1 MSVDA
6 IHTEHDVDLREYLG
20 VIWRRKR
27 LILAG
32 FTLVLLTA
40 LVYLRSASPRYS
52 AEARMVVEA
61 QGEGVSMVDAQNPLA
76 ELLSRTRPDTLAT
89 QLQAMQIS
97 PFLREAKKRVQVKPP
112 ADDDDPDIRVE
123 NMEATDIIA
132 IRVTAGHPEYAAE
145 LANAIVDLHLE
156 QSRAQSLRGI
166 RDALAFT
173 EREAERT
180 RVALADAEDRLM
192 RFRKQRRVEQVTLEE
207 QERTR
212 LSLDLQSRV
221 REIKA
226 DLDSVLGEVNDL
238 RAQLAHD
245 PEFLN
250 QVIEVDNP
258 RIQQLRDQIAELEQR
273 RTVEAINFKPT
284 SPIIQQLD
292 IQLRDLGR
300 RLSAEPLTRKTR
312 TRVPNTRHVELVGRL
327 REREDEARRLRGQYH
342 RVDAE
347 LQARESQRPAEEL
360 GTWEIRQAA
369 LTRERDQAQKMQ
381 TLFLDK
387 LQDLRI
393 REKANRPGARVLL
406 RASAPSHPAFPDPPR
421 VLLVACIL
429 GLIVGLAGAF
439 AAERLDDRVHTP
451 EEAERLSQS
460 ALLANVPEIMVP
472 SARLLSALPSHSAV
486 SESYRILRSAIAF
499 ETLDEPIHTILIT
512 SVTRGEGKSL
522 TCVNLA
528 SAIAMDG
535 KRVLL
540 LDADLRR
547 PSLHTLTKVEA
558 QPGLSEFL
566 NHRCAG
572 REIVR
577 HIPEAGFD
585 LIPSGAIPS
594 NPSELLNTPGMTE
607 LLHTLTGEY
616 DVILIDS
623 SPCTLVTD
631 ALVMATKVDGVLL
644 VVDVGRT
651 HKLALRHARDLLDRA
666 RARVLGMV
674 FNRAGR
680 EGRPYYGRCG
690 YYGPTAGGVSP
701 TSWKSVRHTR
711 TAGEPDQHAAAQ
723 TEHALQE
730 RLEAPVHPHGEE
742 IR

>member
-6 IHTEHDVDLREYLG
+6 IHTEQDVDLREYLG

-32 FTLVLLTA
+32 FVLVLLGA
-40 LVYLRSASPRYS
+40 FGYLRSASPRYS

-61 QGEGVSMVDAQNPLA
+61 QGDGVSMVDAQNPLA

-97 PFLREAKKRVQVKPP
+97 PFLNEAEKRVRAELP
-112 ADDDDPDIRVE
+112 AADDDPDVRVE
-123 NMEATDIIA
+123 NLEATDIISV
-132 IRVTAGHPEYAAE
+132 RVTAGRPEYAAR

-180 RVALADAEDRLM
+180 RAALAQAEDRLM
-192 RFRKQRRVEQVTLEE
+192 RFRKQRRVEQVTMEE
-207 QERTR
+207 QERAR
-212 LSLDLQSRV
+212 LALDLQSRT
-221 REIKA
+221 REIRA
-226 DLDSVLGEVNDL
+226 DLESVLGEVNDL
-238 RAQLAHD
+238 RAQLND
-245 PEFLN
+245 NPEFIN
-250 QVIEVDNP
+250 QVVEIDNP
-258 RIQQLRDQIAELEQR
+258 RVQQLRDQIAELEQR
-273 RTVEAINFKPT
+273 RTVEAINYKPT

-292 IQLRDLGR
+292 TQLRDLGR
-300 RLSAEPLTRKTR
+300 RLSAEPLTRKSR
-312 TRVPNTRHVELVGRL
+312 TRIPNARRVELVARL
-327 REREDEARRLRGQYH
+327 REREDEARRLRGQYN
-342 RVDAE
+342 RVNAE
-347 LQARESQRPAEEL
+347 LQARESQRPTEEL

-406 RASAPSHPAFPDPPR
+406 RATAPGSPSFPNPPR
-421 VLLVACIL
+421 ILVVACIL

-439 AAERLDDRVHTP
+439 VAERLDDRVHTP

-460 ALLANVPEIMVP
+460 ALLANVPEIVVP

-486 SESYRILRSAIAF
+486 SESYRSLRSAIAF
-499 ETLDEPIHTILIT
+499 ETLDEPIRTILIT

-522 TCVNLA
+522 TSVNLA
-528 SAIAMDG
+528 SAIALDG

-547 PSLHTLTKVEA
+547 PTLHTLTKVEA

-566 NHRCAG
+566 NHRCSG

-577 HIPEAGFD
+577 HLPDAGFD

-607 LLHTLTGEY
+607 LLHSMTGEY

-631 ALVMATKVDGVLL
+631 ALVMATKVDGVIL

-680 EGRPYYGRCG
+680 EGRSYYGRYG
-690 YYGPTAGGVSP
+690 YYGPVPGSVSP
-701 TSWKSVRHTR
+701 TSWKSTR
-711 TAGEPDQHAAAQ
+711 PTLTADEPNQHA
-723 TEHALQE
+723 TPEDRALQE
-730 RLEAPVHPHGEE
+730 RLDSPIHPHGEE
-742 IR
+742 IL